1 MWYSTVDISLT
12 FVFNTT
18 NLFKDLLH
26 QSTIDVCIK
35 GETISLE
42 KRKKKYQTISINPII
57 ELQQVVHTLELP
69 PTRNFDSQKPEQP
82 I

>member
-35 GETISLE
+35 DFI
-42 KRKKKYQTISINPII
+42 RKKYQTISINPII